1 MKFLNITKTIFLQL
15 LKQSKVSLMNQLLV
29 VLQLF
34 RVFEFIQTNRTRD
47 LRVEFLLMNVTM
59 LSQKRRIIKAL
70 TASSKRTRISSIFDM
85 HNRVLLQIKLIRES
99 LLTNVAFKFIYSKL
113 VIKRPYVLFHMRNK
127 SMISCKAFM
136 AAGYFA
142 FKSIRL
148 LVLNGTMSLFEII
161 RTLVES

>member
-1 MKFLNITKTIFLQL
+1 
-15 LKQSKVSLMNQLLV
+15 
-29 VLQLF
+29 
-34 RVFEFIQTNRTRD
+34 
-47 LRVEFLLMNVTM
+47 
-59 LSQKRRIIKAL
+59 
-70 TASSKRTRISSIFDM
+70 M

-113 VIKRPYVLFHMRNK
+113 VIKRPYVLLHMRNK

-142 FKSIRL
+142 FESYRS
-148 LVLNGTMSLFEII
+148 LVLDGTMSLFEII